1 MPPVERLIAELAHR
15 LGPGGVLTD
24 PDVLAGYTVDWTGR
38 WRGHTPAVVRP
49 RSTPE
54 VAAVLQTCRAAGVG
68 VVPQGGNTGLVG
80 GSVPRSGE
88 LVCSLRRLD
97 HLAPVDA
104 ETGELVVGAGVTLE
118 AAQEAARAA
127 GWDVGVD
134 LGSRGSATIGGML
147 ATNAGGEH
155 VLAHGSMRDQVIG
168 AEAVL
173 ADGTVVGRV
182 PALRKDNTGY
192 RWDGILAGSEG
203 TLAVIT
209 AVHLRLVR
217 LLPQRAVALA
227 GCDDLEAT
235 VRLAGRLRRDVTG
248 LVALE
253 AFFAAGCAL
262 VCDHFGLPWPLPE
275 RTEVLLLAEAAAAAD
290 EPDPAER
297 LAAALAGARE
307 VRAGVLASDDA
318 SRRRLWRY
326 REGHTEAINARGVPH
341 KLDVALPPARLPAFA
356 AEVRSAVQARR
367 PGAEVFLF
375 GHVGDGNLHVNVVGP
390 DPDDDAVD
398 RAVLELVAR
407 RGGSISAEHGIGVA
421 KVGALE
427 LVRRPGELAAMRAV
441 KAALD
446 PTGILNPGVL
456 VG

>member
-1 MPPVERLIAELAHR
+1 
-15 LGPGGVLTD
+15 
-24 PDVLAGYTVDWTGR
+24 
-38 WRGHTPAVVRP
+38 
-49 RSTPE
+49 
-54 VAAVLQTCRAAGVG
+54 
-68 VVPQGGNTGLVG
+68 
-80 GSVPRSGE
+80 
-88 LVCSLRRLD
+88 
-97 HLAPVDA
+97 
-104 ETGELVVGAGVTLE
+104 
-118 AAQEAARAA
+118 
-127 GWDVGVD
+127 
-134 LGSRGSATIGGML
+134 
-147 ATNAGGEH
+147 
-155 VLAHGSMRDQVIG
+155 MRDQVIG

-297 LAAALAGARE
+297 LAAALAGACE

-318 SRRRLWRY
+318 GRRRLWRY